1 MKSRPALL
9 RVLRLLPLLAPLLAF
24 ADVFPHDSSDL
35 PVDPAV
41 KWGRL
46 DNGIRYALR
55 PNHEPKGRASLR
67 LTVAAGSLHE
77 ADDQRGLAHFLEHM
91 AFNGSAH
98 FPAGTLVEYFQ
109 RLGLSFGG
117 DTNAQTGFD
126 RTTYLLELPDTK
138 PETIAQAFTLFADY
152 AGGLLL
158 APGEID
164 RERGIILSE
173 KRERDSVEF
182 RQFVGEFEF
191 LLPESRF
198 VQRIPIGTEEVITH
212 ASRERFADF
221 YDTWYRPELI
231 TVVAVGDF
239 DPAAIEAQLKQALT
253 PLAARGPARPEPGR
267 GRIDTVNGVVARLLP
282 EPEAGAV
289 QVSIQ
294 TITPYAHEADNS
306 ANRLKYLPRSLA
318 LRMLNRRFSI
328 LAKQEGAPFLSGS
341 VGATEQ
347 FDFFRNAAVE
357 LTCKPEQWRA
367 ALAVGEQELRRALQF
382 GFQSAELKEAVAQ
395 ERNNLEQAVRTASTR
410 RSERL
415 AAELVSAFV
424 DREVFTTP
432 ATELALFGPA
442 LDQIT
447 PDECL
452 AALRGAWD
460 EKIGRRIFVT
470 GNLQLE
476 DAENQIVAAYE
487 ASHAT
492 AVSPPAKIEEAAF
505 AYTDFGPA
513 GEIAKQETI
522 ADLGV
527 TLIEFKNG
535 VRLNL
540 KPTDFEAGVI
550 RLNLRV
556 GGGKL
561 TEPAG
566 QAGLWFLAS
575 NSLLLGGLGQHSADD
590 LQRLLA
596 GHTVGRSF
604 GVGNDAFNFGGST
617 NQADLALELQLLCA
631 YLTDPGYRPE
641 AMRLIAKNLGPFYT
655 RLGNTVEGPLQTEAP
670 RLLAAGDP
678 RFGIP
683 PLSALA
689 ARTMDEVKAW
699 LTPEFAHGALEIAIV
714 GDFDPAAA
722 TAAVARTF
730 GALPPRAAKPAYAA
744 ARRVAFP
751 ATPLA
756 QQFAVPTEIPKGQ
769 VVLFWPAADAREVKL
784 SRRLNLL
791 ASVLRDRLRKK
802 IREEMGSAYSPDAS
816 TSLSDTFTDYGFLVA
831 DAGVAPDQARAV
843 AAAVKA
849 CAADLFAH
857 GVTEEELV
865 RAKQPV
871 LTGIKTSQRTNPYWL
886 GSVLA
891 AAQEFPERLD
901 WSRSRLTDTESIT
914 AAELTALARQYLDPA
929 KAHEFISL
937 PALSKSN
944 GPALKPAAPP
954 APAVPA
960 PAVPAKP

>member
-1 MKSRPALL
+1 MKSRSALL
-9 RVLRLLPLLAPLLAF
+9 RALLLFPLLAPLFTLA
-24 ADVFPHDSSDL
+24 AHLPHDGSDL
-35 PVDPAV
+35 PVDPTV

-46 DNGIRYALR
+46 DNGLRYALM

-67 LTVAAGSLHE
+67 FTVAAGSLHE
-77 ADDQRGLAHFLEHM
+77 SDDQRGLAHFLEHM

-109 RLGLSFGG
+109 RLGMSFGG

-138 PETIAQAFTLFADY
+138 PETVEKAFTLFADY
-152 AGGLLL
+152 AGGLTLE
-158 APGEID
+158 PKEID
-164 RERGIILSE
+164 EERGVILSE

-198 VQRIPIGTEEVITH
+198 VQRIPIGTEEIIAH
-212 ASRERFADF
+212 APRERFVDF
-221 YDTWYRPELI
+221 YNTWYRPELM

-239 DPAAIEAQLKQALT
+239 DPAAVEAQLKKALA
-253 PLAARGPARPEPGR
+253 PLAARGPARAEPGR

-289 QVSIQ
+289 HVSLQ
-294 TITPYAHEADNS
+294 TITPYAHEDDNS

-318 LRMLNRRFSI
+318 LRMLNRRLSI
-328 LAKQEGAPFLSGS
+328 LAKQEGAPFLAGQ
-341 VGATEQ
+341 VGASEQ

-410 RSERL
+410 RSEGL

-432 ATELALFGPA
+432 ATELALFAPA

-447 PDECL
+447 VDACL

-460 EKIGRRIFVT
+460 DKTGRRLFVT
-470 GNLQLE
+470 GNLKLD
-476 DAENQIVAAYE
+476 DAEKQIAAAYD
-487 ASHAT
+487 ASR
-492 AVSPPAKIEEAAF
+492 AVAVTPPAKIEEAAF

-513 GEIAKQETI
+513 GEIAKKETV

-550 RLNLRV
+550 RVNIRI

-566 QAGLWFLAS
+566 RTGLWFLAS
-575 NSLLLGGLGQHSADD
+575 NSLLLGGLGQHSIDD

-596 GHTVGRSF
+596 GHTVGRAF
-604 GVGNDAFNFGGST
+604 GVGNDAFNFNGNT
-617 NQADLALELQLLCA
+617 NKADLALELQLLCA
-631 YLTDPGYRPE
+631 YVTDPGYRPE

-655 RLGNTVEGPLQTEAP
+655 RLANTVEGPLQTEVP
-670 RLLAAGDP
+670 RLLASGDP
-678 RFGIP
+678 RFGVP
-683 PLSALA
+683 PLPALA

-699 LTPEFAHGALEIAIV
+699 LTPEFARGALEIAIV
-714 GDFDPAAA
+714 GDFDPEAA
-722 TAAVARTF
+722 TAAVAKTF
-730 GALPPRAAKPAYAA
+730 GALPARGAKPAYEA
-744 ARRVAFP
+744 ARQVAFP
-751 ATPLA
+751 AAPLV

-769 VVLFWPAADAREVKL
+769 VVLFWSATDARDVKL

-791 ASVLRDRLRKK
+791 SSVLSDRLRKK
-802 IREEMGSAYSPDAS
+802 IREEMGGTYSPDAG
-816 TSLSDTFTDYGFLVA
+816 TSLSDTFTGYGFFVA
-831 DAGVAPDQARAV
+831 EAGVAPDQARVV
-843 AAAVKA
+843 ADAVKG

-865 RAKQPV
+865 RAKQPI
-871 LTGIKTSQRTNPYWL
+871 LTSIKTSIRTNPYWL
-886 GSVLA
+886 GTVLA
-891 AAQEFPERLD
+891 AAQEFPQRLD
-901 WSRSRLTDTESIT
+901 WSRTRLSDTESVT
-914 AAELTALARQYLDPA
+914 AAELTALAKQYLDPA
-929 KAHEFISL
+929 KVSEFISL
-937 PALSKSN
+937 PA
-944 GPALKPAAPP
+944 PKPAAPATP
-954 APAVPA
+954 APASAPATPPPA
-960 PAVPAKP
+960 PAKP